1 MIAAVDT
8 NILIYAHRAE
18 CAEHRKARRL
28 LSRLAEADIP
38 WALAWPCVYEFLRV
52 VTHPKVFH
60 PVTSLAVA
68 WQNIYALLQ
77 SPSLLTLTETERHAP
92 ILAGILADTAIS
104 GNILH
109 DAHIVALMIEHGVR
123 EIYTAD
129 ADFGRFS
136 GIKATN
142 PFK

>member
-1 MIAAVDT
+1 MIVAVDT

-18 CAEHRKARRL
+18 CTEHRRARRL
-28 LSRLAEADIP
+28 LAGLAETDIP

-60 PVTSLAVA
+60 PVTPLGVA
-68 WQNIYALLQ
+68 WQNIEALLQ
-77 SPSLLTLTETERHAP
+77 SPSLLMLTETERHAP
-92 ILAGILADTAIS
+92 ILAGLLAETPIS

-129 ADFGRFS
+129 ADFGRFE
-136 GIKATN
+136 GIKAVN

>member
-1 MIAAVDT
+1 MIVAVDT
-8 NILIYAHRAE
+8 NILVYAHRAE
-18 CAEHRKARRL
+18 CPEHRKARRL
-28 LSRLAEADIP
+28 VTGLAEADIP

-60 PVTSLAVA
+60 PATPLQMA
-68 WQNIYALLQ
+68 WKNISALLQ
-77 SPSLLTLTETERHAP
+77 SPSLMMLTETERHAP
-92 ILAGILADTAIS
+92 ILAGVLADAAIS
-104 GNILH
+104 GNLLH

-136 GIKATN
+136 GIKAIN
-142 PFK
+142 PLK